1 MPREL
6 LGEAVTPE
14 ILEELLWLYADG
26 RVNRLE
32 LSWPCAAPAGEK
44 QTYQPRRSL
53 VFLKD
58 DAKYA
63 CFYFDDLRAQS
74 YALMARPELYGK
86 GKTEFVP
93 FRQGKLFSD
102 VIHRGFSTIRR
113 QLPTVFSQVS
123 WPNNVKFR
131 AAGIWNYAVNVTHG
145 RSKYNM
151 DKQLLGGFAEER
163 TRNNEDARFYF
174 YAYPD
179 TAVWTDGQGGTE
191 ELAVD
196 ELARDRLQ
204 QTMVRLL
211 DGAYPRLRLTWGRE
225 LGGRK
230 HIVLLHEEGR
240 FMLAW
245 LDEEKQ
251 DAEFHVADRYT
262 YMDVEGKKYPKATF
276 QGRIVGAY
284 LVHDGPAMRNAL
296 ELLIANLDE
305 PKRVLHKFAEYAGE
319 KPVKAR
325 SYEAI
330 WADLVGG
337 GD

>member
-1 MPREL
+1 
-6 LGEAVTPE
+6 
-14 ILEELLWLYADG
+14 
-26 RVNRLE
+26 
-32 LSWPCAAPAGEK
+32 
-44 QTYQPRRSL
+44 
-53 VFLKD
+53 
-58 DAKYA
+58 
-63 CFYFDDLRAQS
+63 
-74 YALMARPELYGK
+74 MARPELYGK

-93 FRQGKLFSD
+93 FRQGELFSD

-113 QLPTVFSQVS
+113 QLPTVFRQVS

-163 TRNNEDARFYF
+163 ARNNEDARFYF

-179 TAVWTDGQGGTE
+179 TAVWTDCQGGMET
-191 ELAVD
+191 LAVD

-204 QTMVRLL
+204 HALLRFL
-211 DGAYPRLRLTWGRE
+211 DGAYPRLRLTWGNE
-225 LGGRK
+225 PGGRR

-245 LDEEKQ
+245 LDEEKRE
-251 DAEFHVADRYT
+251 AEFHVADRYT

-276 QGRIVGAY
+276 QGRTVGAY
-284 LVHDGPAMRNAL
+284 LVHDGPALRNAL

-325 SYEAI
+325 PYEAI

-337 GD
+337 GE